1 MLKSDLKKIKPS
13 ELLPEEGEEL
23 DSSNSEND
31 DSSGNDNSEESEGD
45 PDIPEPPGVDPFDV

>member
-23 DSSNSEND
+23 DSSISDND
-31 DSSGNDNSEESEGD
+31 DTSGNDNSEESEGD
-45 PDIPEPPGVDPFDV
+45 PDIPEPPEVDPFNI